1 MRINI
6 FKKIQLPNPY
16 HDINTNKGF
25 ALLFAILLST
35 IILVIALS
43 VSNIAVKELNFSS
56 SAVDTND
63 AFFAAD
69 TGAECALYNDRSDV
83 NKFPLTG
90 SSNPINCNNKNITLS
105 SSPGSNSVTYSF
117 IITNLGSSGDSC
129 AKINIFKDGSK
140 NPITTKISSKG
151 YNVGG
156 GSGCNSTS
164 SRLIER
170 ELIVNY

>member
-6 FKKIQLPNPY
+6 FKKIKLITSY
-16 HDINTNKGF
+16 HEINKKKGF

-43 VSNIAVKELNFSS
+43 VSNIALKELNFST
-56 SAVDTND
+56 SAVDTNN

-69 TGAECALYNDRSDV
+69 TGAECALYNDRYDV

-90 SSNPINCNNKNITLS
+90 STGQIKCNNKNISLS
-105 SSPGSNSVTYSF
+105 SSPGSNSVIYSF
-117 IITNLGSSGDSC
+117 IITDLGSSNDSC
-129 AKINIFKDGSK
+129 AKVTINKKGT
-140 NPITTKISSKG
+140 PMTTQVSSKG
-151 YNVGG
+151 YNLG
-156 GSGCNSTS
+156 GSSGCSSTS